1 MTDQKEVYKSRDII
15 LNSKAVLSF
24 LRDMAG
30 SLDFKNE
37 LTDDG
42 REGLAHI
49 LGLVNE
55 DLGQAASM
63 LESH

>member
-1 MTDQKEVYKSRDII
+1 MKDQKEVYKSRDII
-15 LNSKAVLSF
+15 LNSKAVVSF
-24 LRDMAG
+24 LRDMAC
-30 SLDFKNE
+30 SQHFKDE

-55 DLGQAASM
+55 DLGQAVGM